1 MESVPTS
8 EAAPVDNAPGT
19 AGRHSY
25 STVMTVSPQEL
36 FPTNRK
42 SPVDLCRPIL
52 ISAMAVILVAA
63 ATEYDASFERLQ
75 SMPKGERKRLL
86 DNLRDFDLKLTAEQ
100 QAAVRDLDRRLSAL
114 SPEQRAQYRTVLRRY
129 HAWLNSLP
137 EQRQNELAAKPP
149 GERTALIRKL
159 IQDYPVPL
167 GETPPILRVA
177 EPGEYNP
184 FEVASAYKIWQ
195 NLNEKQRADLEH
207 VNAEHT
213 RREALFRI
221 GARPK
226 KAAILRE
233 TTPHDFDEEK
243 WIEKVK
249 LHWGSMQSMVM
260 LETLAKSKM
269 DETVKKRVDAL
280 RPEIQRRQAINLYV
294 SQAKVRSVDP
304 ERLTRFIAA
313 LPPWIPPSF
322 DSLSPDEAR
331 RRLTFAYRL
340 VFPEPEEI
348 GAIRKPA
355 GTANGDTTPV
365 PKAATPPKANRKPAA
380 DGEGATPF

>member
-1 MESVPTS
+1 MESVQTS
-8 EAAPVDNAPGT
+8 EAAPAVNAPGT
-19 AGRHSY
+19 ARRHPNSA
-25 STVMTVSPQEL
+25 VMTVSAQEMIRTDRNSL
-36 FPTNRK
+36 
-42 SPVDLCRPIL
+42 VDSWRPIL
-52 ISAMAVILVAA
+52 ISAMAMILVAA

-75 SMPKGERKRLL
+75 AMPVAERKRLL
-86 DNLRDFDLKLTAEQ
+86 GNLRDFDLKLTPEQ

-167 GETPPILRVA
+167 AETPPILRVA

-195 NLNEKQRADLEH
+195 SLNERQRADLEH
-207 VNAEHT
+207 VNAEHP

-226 KAAILRE
+226 KGIPRE

-243 WIEKVK
+243 WIEKVR
-249 LHWGSMQSMVM
+249 LHWGSMQSTVM

-313 LPPWIPPSF
+313 LPPWIPPTF

-348 GAIRKPA
+348 GVVRKLA
-355 GTANGDTTPV
+355 GTANGHAMPV
-365 PKAATPPKANRKPAA
+365 PKAGTPTKAKRKPAA
-380 DGEGATPF
+380 DGEDGTPF

>member
-1 MESVPTS
+1 M
-8 EAAPVDNAPGT
+8 
-19 AGRHSY
+19 
-25 STVMTVSPQEL
+25 
-36 FPTNRK
+36 
-42 SPVDLCRPIL
+42 
-52 ISAMAVILVAA
+52 AMILVAA

-75 SMPKGERKRLL
+75 TMPKGERKRLL
-86 DNLRDFDLKLTAEQ
+86 DNLRDFDLKLTPEQ
-100 QAAVRDLDRRLSAL
+100 QAAARDLDRRISAL

-159 IQDYPVPL
+159 IQDYPVSL
-167 GETPPILRVA
+167 AETPPILRVA

-195 NLNEKQRADLEH
+195 GLNEKQRADLDH

-226 KAAILRE
+226 KGAIPRE
-233 TTPHDFDEEK
+233 TTPHDFDEEA
-243 WIEKVK
+243 WIEKAK
-249 LHWGSMQSMVM
+249 SHWGGMRAMVM
-260 LETLAKSKM
+260 LETLAKTKM

-294 SQAKVRSVDP
+294 SQAKVRAVDP

-313 LPPWIPPSF
+313 LPPWIASSF
-322 DSLSPDEAR
+322 DSLSPDEAQ

-355 GTANGDTTPV
+355 GTANGHATPV
-365 PKAATPPKANRKPAA
+365 PKAGTPPRAKGKPAA
-380 DGEGATPF
+380 DGEDGTPF